1 MSHIKAGSFEN
12 QAKPLSEI
20 EHDRCDRPVPSTVC
34 ATSRVLRSPPR
45 LMDVWGAGWVEW
57 KGGVEMR
64 SLRDVMGRL
73 PSRKWHWNRVASA
86 FLSTSRCRHSHIC
99 IFFTSFFVLIC
110 LLVHHSPA

>member
-64 SLRDVMGRL
+64 SLEMSWTG
-73 PSRKWHWNRVASA
+73 
-86 FLSTSRCRHSHIC
+86 
-99 IFFTSFFVLIC
+99 
-110 LLVHHSPA
+110 